1 MSYGCFESVQSSLV
15 GDRNSNKL
23 KTLRNIFSGNRYVQG
38 LHSLVSS
45 RDSNSKKIKDV
56 IKEMAQNL
64 LLVVVQT
71 EKELLGPMFPLVDSL
86 KLKLILRRLLH
97 YVELKT

>member
-1 MSYGCFESVQSSLV
+1 
-15 GDRNSNKL
+15 
-23 KTLRNIFSGNRYVQG
+23 
-38 LHSLVSS
+38 
-45 RDSNSKKIKDV
+45 
-56 IKEMAQNL
+56 MAQNL

-97 YVELKT
+97 YVELKTWWCHLFEGILVTDAFIKMLDIIWAS